1 MRYPKKFMVHRVF
14 SFFDGYLASV
24 EILQERIVYV
34 FYKTIIWT
42 YFHKRKN
49 RTRESCA
56 KAARKHPR
64 EGAKILTAQAPL
76 KLSGSGRDSRNG
88 FQHRSFGGHPFAPD
102 KRKSTSYQL
111 GCLSPLYVSHS
122 IPLHPHFC
130 GLNPS
135 FSPVTWDISPVGFPL
150 YPHHSPYNL
159 ITSFVSLSL
168 IFIKVYHHFACLN
181 PHCRFIPH
189 IKVLQL
195 IWGLWK
201 WILGSF
207 RIFYM
212 WWNWIVL

>member
-14 SFFDGYLASV
+14 SFFDGYLACV
-24 EILQERIVYV
+24 ESSKKG
-34 FYKTIIWT
+34 FYMFYISMIWT
-42 YFHKRKN
+42 YFHESKNLTRK
-49 RTRESCA
+49 SCA
-56 KAARKHPR
+56 KASTK

-76 KLSGSGRDSRNG
+76 KQFGSGRDSRNG
-88 FQHRSFGGHPFAPD
+88 LQHGSFGGYPFAPD
-102 KRKSTSYQL
+102 KCKSTSYQL

-135 FSPVTWDISPVGFPL
+135 FSPVTWDISPVDFPL
-150 YPHHSPYNL
+150 YPHHSPCNL

-189 IKVLQL
+189 KKVLQL

-207 RIFYM
+207 QIFCM